1 MTDTLECPS
10 CGGRGTESNETSS
23 GDEMLCAYCG
33 YRFYPPEDRH
43 DYLTRAA
50 LRKKP
55 NASSITIDLRRFGDP
70 SGADDGPPAARRRSH
85 PGWRRPG
92 RRPVVGHDGGVE
104 PAAVRIDVTP
114 ES

>member
-43 DYLTRAA
+43 DYRMRAE

-55 NASSITIDLRRFGDP
+55 KTPSFTINWEKWGRP
-70 SGADDGPPAARRRSH
+70 SGADDGPPSR
-85 PGWRRPG
+85 
-92 RRPVVGHDGGVE
+92 
-104 PAAVRIDVTP
+104 
-114 ES
+114 